1 MSFTDFSRFMQ
12 SDDLKP
18 FEFVNPYD
26 IPQPE
31 VSESRQITDEWI
43 ELRKAWVHS
52 VECSSRDAAA

>member
-1 MSFTDFSRFMQ
+1 MSKYTDFSRFMQ

-31 VSESRQITDEWI
+31 TAEGRHIDQQWL
-43 ELRKAWVHS
+43 ELRKEWNLSTSSHS
-52 VECSSRDAAA
+52 AP